1 MVHIVALSFVNSSL
15 FQLNKMGNSNSVKVS
30 NFMKSLSC
38 VKANKEEEKPQKQ
51 ADKDTEDLK
60 VESNDE
66 PTKPAEQK
74 DAPEVVKEKTSK
86 ADTSSQ
92 EINEVKEELK
102 KEDDNDLDKANDK
115 EELSIKV
122 EEVASNDAR
131 PVTQSNDGEN
141 QANRIDEN
149 SNESGITND
158 CLEPV
163 ITMETVQP
171 LGGPDGEGISD
182 GKTEPGSGW

>member
-1 MVHIVALSFVNSSL
+1 
-15 FQLNKMGNSNSVKVS
+15 
-30 NFMKSLSC
+30 MKSLSC

-51 ADKDTEDLK
+51 ADKDTEDPK

-66 PTKPAEQK
+66 PSKPAEQK
-74 DAPEVVKEKTSK
+74 DTPEVVEEKISK

-92 EINEVKEELK
+92 EYNEVKEESK
-102 KEDDNDLDKANDK
+102 KEGDNDLDKVNDK
-115 EELSIKV
+115 EEPSIKV
-122 EEVASNDAR
+122 EEVALNDAR
-131 PVTQSNDGEN
+131 PVDQSNDGEN

-171 LGGPDGEGISD
+171 LGNDE
-182 GKTEPGSGW
+182 

>member
-1 MVHIVALSFVNSSL
+1 
-15 FQLNKMGNSNSVKVS
+15 MGNSNSVKVS

-51 ADKDTEDLK
+51 ADKDTEDPK

-66 PTKPAEQK
+66 PSKPDEQK
-74 DAPEVVKEKTSK
+74 DTPEVVEEKISN

-92 EINEVKEELK
+92 EFNEVKEESK
-102 KEDDNDLDKANDK
+102 KEGDNHLDKVNDK
-115 EELSIKV
+115 EEPSIKV

-131 PVTQSNDGEN
+131 PVDQSNDGEN

-171 LGGPDGEGISD
+171 LGATD
-182 GKTEPGSGW
+182 GSGRSTTVTVQPSGW